1 MRPFLKKWRG
11 EGIRSSLY
19 LDDGLLA
26 SKTYDIA
33 CRVALKAWSDL
44 ESAGFHINYKKSCWT
59 PSQQRAY
66 LGSLI
71 DTKTMEFITPP
82 EKIDALKT
90 SIKVFAKRPF
100 ATPKD
105 ASRITGRLISLLPAF
120 DKITRLFTRHLY
132 QFIDDHYLLYDQKSL
147 NAEVKGELK
156 IWLKN
161 LRR

>member
-1 MRPFLKKWRG
+1 
-11 EGIRSSLY
+11 
-19 LDDGLLA
+19 
-26 SKTYDIA
+26 
-33 CRVALKAWSDL
+33 
-44 ESAGFHINYKKSCWT
+44 
-59 PSQQRAY
+59 
-66 LGSLI
+66 
-71 DTKTMEFITPP
+71 MEFITPP

-161 LRR
+161 LDAKNGHNIKHNPTITKIIYSDASDSGYGGYILQQLGLVVAQDSFLQSERL